1 MQPMPISTLRLDQPA
16 RRLVEPPSPQGMPYP
31 ATTGQDPIRQIL
43 DAPSATSDEKLSL
56 IEALFA
62 HDSAHSGS

>member
-1 MQPMPISTLRLDQPA
+1 MQPMPISTLRLEQPA
-16 RRLVEPPSPQGMPYP
+16 QRLVEPPSPRGMPSP
-31 ATTGQDPIRQIL
+31 ATTGQNPIREIL

-62 HDSAHSGS
+62 HDRADSGS